1 MYRIT
6 EYSKD
11 QAEKLG
17 VQIKPSVKK
26 NKKIDV
32 IKNGKVVASIG
43 DKRYMKNDYPN
54 YIKSHGIAYA
64 TKRRDL
70 YKMRHKRDIGVKNSP
85 GWYSSL
91 ILW

>member
-6 EYSKD
+6 NYSKE

-54 YIKSHGIAYA
+54 YIKSHGITYA
-64 TKRRDL
+64 EQRRSL
-70 YKMRHKRDIGVKNSP
+70 YKMRHKRDLGVKNSP

>member
-6 EYSKD
+6 EYSKE

-43 DKRYMKNDYPN
+43 DKRYKDYPT
-54 YIKSHGIAYA
+54 YIQSHSLGYANKKRKSFKARFKS
-64 TKRRDL
+64 TMDK
-70 YKMRHKRDIGVKNSP
+70 KNSP
-85 GWYSSL
+85 SYYSSL

>member
-1 MYRIT
+1 MYKIK
-6 EYSKD
+6 EYSKE
-11 QAEKLG
+11 QARNLG

-32 IKNGKVVASIG
+32 IKNGKVIASIG
-43 DKRYMKNDYPN
+43 DKNYKDYPT
-54 YIKSHGIAYA
+54 IIQSHGVGYA

-70 YKMRHKRDIGVKNSP
+70 YKMRHKRDLGVKNSP

>member
-1 MYRIT
+1 MYHIT
-6 EYSKD
+6 NYSKE

-43 DKRYMKNDYPN
+43 DKNYKDYPTF
-54 YIKSHGIAYA
+54 IQSHGVGYA
-64 TKRRDL
+64 NKRRKSFKARFKSTMD
-70 YKMRHKRDIGVKNSP
+70 KKNSP
-85 GWYSSL
+85 SYYSSL

>member
-1 MYRIT
+1 MYKIT
-6 EYSKD
+6 EYSKE
-11 QAEKLG
+11 QARNLG

-32 IKNGKVVASIG
+32 IKNGKVIASIG

-54 YIKSHGIAYA
+54 YIKSHSLAYA
-64 TKRRDL
+64 EQRREL
-70 YKMRHKRDIGVKNSP
+70 YKARHKSTLTVKNSP
-85 GWYSSL
+85 SYYSSL